1 MLKYILKR
9 LVIFIPTL
17 IVISLLTFVI
27 SINAP
32 GDPVDTML
40 NKTSGG
46 DGQASQKLATEK
58 AYDALRHQLGLDL
71 PVFYFS
77 FTNSSVSDTL
87 YKVPKANHRKTLERL
102 AHNYG
107 VWKNVAEYYSDI
119 HEFEMAL
126 LYVDRD
132 SANSSGLRTAR
143 DYVNTLYDTHEEAK
157 IKNIFSNL
165 DFTFSQTQGLL
176 KILPYYTATK
186 NAFGRMVT
194 ERNSNAKLFP
204 AFHWYGSNNQYHRW
218 LFGDKPWLSSLPWV
232 DDADVQYN
240 SKGFLRGDF
249 GISYQDKRP
258 VSSVIWDAM
267 RWTFI
272 LSTLSI
278 ILAYLIAIPLGVT
291 SAVKKGTTTERSITT
306 VLFVLY
312 SLPSF
317 WIATML
323 ITFFCGGDYFD
334 WFPAFGL
341 GTLSESAPFID
352 RFLETAYH
360 MVLPLFCL
368 TYSSFAFI
376 SRQMRGGMLSVLG
389 QDYIRTARAKG
400 LDENKVVWKHAFRNS
415 LIPIITLFASVF
427 PLAISGSFVIEII
440 FSIPGMGKTTL
451 EALVARNYPIVFTV
465 MLLTAILTLIG
476 NLVADVLYAVV
487 DPRISFNKKGS

>member
-1 MLKYILKR
+1 MLKYIIKR

-46 DGQASQKLATEK
+46 EGQASQKLATEK
-58 AYDALRHQLGLDL
+58 AYNALRSQLGLDL

-77 FTNSSVSDTL
+77 FTNSTVSDTL
-87 YKVPKANHRKTLERL
+87 YKIPKANHRKTLERL

-107 VWKNVAEYYSDI
+107 VWKNVAAYYNDI
-119 HEFEMAL
+119 REFELML
-126 LYVDRD
+126 LFTERD
-132 SANSSGLRTAR
+132 SLNSEGLRKAR
-143 DYVNTLYDTHEEAK
+143 DYVNALYDTYDEAK
-157 IKNIFSNL
+157 ILNIFSNL
-165 DFTFSQTQGLL
+165 DFTFSQTSGLE
-176 KILPYYTATK
+176 KVKPYYIALK
-186 NAFGRMVT
+186 NAFNRMLT
-194 ERNSNAKLFP
+194 EKNTLAKYIP
-204 AFHWYGSNNQYHRW
+204 KFHWYGINNQYHRW
-218 LFGDKPWLSSLPWV
+218 LFGDKPWLSSLPGV
-232 DDADVQYN
+232 DDSNVQYN

-278 ILAYLIAIPLGVT
+278 LLAYVIAIPLGVT
-291 SAVKKGTTTERSITT
+291 SAVKKGTSTERTITT
-306 VLFVLY
+306 VLFILY

-341 GTLSESAPFID
+341 GSLPESAPFLD

-360 MVLPLFCL
+360 MILPLFCL

-400 LDENKVVWKHAFRNS
+400 LDEKNVIWKHAFRNS

-465 MLLTAILTLIG
+465 MLLTAILTLVG
-476 NLVADVLYAVV
+476 NLVADILYAVV

>member
-1 MLKYILKR
+1 MLNYILKR
-9 LVIFIPTL
+9 LLIFIPTL
-17 IVISLLTFVI
+17 IVISLLTFII

-40 NKTSGG
+40 NKSSGG

-58 AYDALRHQLGLDL
+58 AYNALRHQLGLDL

-87 YKVPKANHRKTLERL
+87 YKIPKANHRKTLERL

-107 VWKNVAEYYSDI
+107 VWKNVINYYNDI
-119 HEFEMAL
+119 REFEMAL
-126 LYVDRD
+126 LFMEKD
-132 SANSSGLRTAR
+132 SLNSQGLRTAR
-143 DYVNTLYDTHEEAK
+143 DYVNTLYDSYDEEK
-157 IKNIFSNL
+157 IQNIFSNL
-165 DFTFSQTQGLL
+165 DFTFSQTQGLEKVQPYYKAL
-176 KILPYYTATK
+176 KIAFTRMQAEK
-186 NAFGRMVT
+186 NT
-194 ERNSNAKLFP
+194 LAKYIP
-204 AFHWYGSNNQYHRW
+204 SFHWYGLNNQYHRW
-218 LFGDKPWLSSLPWV
+218 LFGDKPWLSSIPGL
-232 DDADVQYN
+232 DDSDVQYN

-278 ILAYLIAIPLGVT
+278 ILAYIIAIPLGVT

-306 VLFVLY
+306 ILFVLY

-323 ITFFCGGDYFD
+323 ITFFCGGDYLD

-341 GTLSESAPFID
+341 GTLPESAPFLD
-352 RFLETAYH
+352 RFIETAYH

-400 LDENKVVWKHAFRNS
+400 LDEKNVIWKHAFRNS

-451 EALVARNYPIVFTV
+451 EALVSRNYPIVFTV

-487 DPRISFNKKGS
+487 DPRISFNKKAS